1 MYKNKTILGLI
12 PARGGSKGIP
22 GKNIARLGN
31 RPLIAWT
38 IDAARKSMLLDH
50 FICSTDNPEIRELA
64 QDCGCEAPFLRPAT
78 LAADDSRS
86 VDVVL
91 HALANIGQIYD
102 YVLLLQPTSPFRR
115 ASEIDGI
122 ITQGIDE
129 EADLTVSVSAAKK
142 HPSALY
148 RLENGT
154 LIPYLHTD
162 RECSRRQ
169 DMPPTYERNGS
180 LFLARREYLLTRQ
193 TYHSACARAFLTAGY
208 SCLDI
213 DTPDDLD
220 YANYLVDKGMI
231 E

>member
-38 IDAARKSMLLDH
+38 IESARSSLLLDR
-50 FICSTDNPEIRELA
+50 FICSTDSPEIRDLA
-64 QDCGCEAPFLRPAT
+64 QKLGCEAPFLRPTT

-91 HALANIGQIYD
+91 HALDHLDQSYD
-102 YVLLLQPTSPFRR
+102 YILLLQPTTPFRQ

-122 ITQGIDE
+122 ITQGVDE
-129 EADLTVSVSAAKK
+129 DADLTVSVSAAKK

-148 RLENGT
+148 GLENGT
-154 LIPYLHTD
+154 LIPYLNAD
-162 RECSRRQ
+162 RECTRR
-169 DMPPTYERNGS
+169 
-180 LFLARREYLLTRQ
+180 
-193 TYHSACARAFLTAGY
+193 
-208 SCLDI
+208 
-213 DTPDDLD
+213 
-220 YANYLVDKGMI
+220 
-231 E
+231 

>member
-22 GKNIARLGN
+22 SKNIARLGN

-38 IDAARKSMLLDH
+38 IESARSSLLLDR
-50 FICSTDNPEIRELA
+50 FICSTDSPEIRDLA
-64 QDCGCEAPFLRPAT
+64 QKLGCEAPFLRPTT

-86 VDVVL
+86 VDVAL
-91 HALANIGQIYD
+91 HALDHLDQSYD
-102 YVLLLQPTSPFRR
+102 YILLLQPTTPFRQ

-122 ITQGIDE
+122 ITQGVDE
-129 EADLTVSVSAAKK
+129 DADLTVSVSAAKK

-148 RLENGT
+148 GLENGT
-154 LIPYLHTD
+154 LIPYLNAD
-162 RECSRRQ
+162 RECTRRQ

-180 LFLARREYLLTRQ
+180 LFLAKREFLLAKR
-193 TYHSACARAFLTAGY
+193 TYHSACTRAFLTAGY
-208 SCLDI
+208 SFLDI
-213 DTPDDLD
+213 DTPNDLD